1 MQAGSRS
8 SGEAVTVLELG
19 ACFCGQPATRTLA
32 AVPYCDPCAEVVLA
46 PIRERHPSNGQQV
59 GPLRPDYG
67 PGWAELGCTTCGAT
81 WVGYIGEPCSW
92 CLERLD
98 EPRRERLRL
107 APPPSLNG
115 DQEATW
121 ETIEDEPEP
130 LAVELIDWATIHD
143 RPDEIVDGLILPG
156 RWTALAAKAKAGKTT
171 LEMACS
177 VAISEGVDPFD
188 GRPIVPVTV
197 LYVDAEMGRLDLA
210 DKLAELG
217 YPDPGALTRW
227 HATDLP
233 PRLDTPAGGDML
245 VQATRQLGAKVV
257 VIDGINGTVS
267 GAEKDDL
274 VWRAF
279 YDHTIYPLKRLG
291 VAILTGDNLG
301 KDTTLGPRGSS
312 VKVDKPD
319 GVILLSRTDDGVKLT
334 TRERRTSA
342 YPSERILTI
351 DGLDGVGPTRYRHVA
366 HAWPPGTS
374 DAVGILDRLGVPVDW
389 GRGRARQALAAAGET
404 MADAVLNA
412 AIRWR
417 HLHSDDQM
425 EI

>member
-1 MQAGSRS
+1 
-8 SGEAVTVLELG
+8 VTMLDLG

-81 WVGYIGEPCSW
+81 WVGHIGEPCSW

-121 ETIEDEPEP
+121 ETIEDEPQP

-351 DGLDGVGPTRYRHVA
+351 DGLDGVGPTRYRHVT

-374 DAVGILDRLGVPVDW
+374 DAVSVLDRLGVPVDW
-389 GRGRARQALAAAGET
+389 GRGRARQALATAGET

-417 HLHSDDQM
+417 HLHTDDQM

>member
-1 MQAGSRS
+1 MTAIDDLERRI
-8 SGEAVTVLELG
+8 LELTLEAARNG
-19 ACFCGQPATRTLA
+19 HADATNEPA
-32 AVPYCDPCAEVVLA
+32 
-46 PIRERHPSNGQQV
+46 
-59 GPLRPDYG
+59 
-67 PGWAELGCTTCGAT
+67 
-81 WVGYIGEPCSW
+81 
-92 CLERLD
+92 
-98 EPRRERLRL
+98 
-107 APPPSLNG
+107 
-115 DQEATW
+115 
-121 ETIEDEPEP
+121 

-245 VQATRQLGAKVV
+245 VTAARQLSAKVV

-279 YDHTIYPLKRLG
+279 YDCTIYPLKRLG
-291 VAILTGDNLG
+291 IAILTGDNLG

-334 TRERRTSA
+334 TRERRTAA
-342 YPSERILTI
+342 YPSERILVI
-351 DGLDGVGPTRYRHVA
+351 DGLDGTGTVRFRHVT

-374 DAVGILDRLGVPVDW
+374 DAVTILDKLGIPLEW
-389 GRGRARQALAAAGET
+389 GRGRVRQALAEAGER
-404 MADAVLNA
+404 MGDAVLTA

-417 HLHSDDQM
+417 HLHADDQM
-425 EI
+425 EL

>member
-1 MQAGSRS
+1 M
-8 SGEAVTVLELG
+8 LDLG

-81 WVGYIGEPCSW
+81 WVGHIGEPCSW

-121 ETIEDEPEP
+121 ETIEDEPQP

-351 DGLDGVGPTRYRHVA
+351 DGLDGVGPTRYRHVT

-374 DAVGILDRLGVPVDW
+374 DAVSVLDRLGVPVDW
-389 GRGRARQALAAAGET
+389 GRGRARQALATAGET

-417 HLHSDDQM
+417 HLHTDDQM

>member
-1 MQAGSRS
+1 M
-8 SGEAVTVLELG
+8 LDLG

-81 WVGYIGEPCSW
+81 WVGHIGEPCSW

-121 ETIEDEPEP
+121 ETIEDEPQP

-245 VQATRQLGAKVV
+245 VQAPRQLGAKVV

-351 DGLDGVGPTRYRHVA
+351 DGLDGVGPTRYRHVT

-374 DAVGILDRLGVPVDW
+374 DAVSVLDRLGVPVDW
-389 GRGRARQALAAAGET
+389 GRGRARQALATAGET

-417 HLHSDDQM
+417 HLHTDDQM

>member
-1 MQAGSRS
+1 M
-8 SGEAVTVLELG
+8 LDLG

-81 WVGYIGEPCSW
+81 WVGHIGEPCSW

-121 ETIEDEPEP
+121 ETIEDEPQP

-351 DGLDGVGPTRYRHVA
+351 DGLDGVGPTRYRHVT

-374 DAVGILDRLGVPVDW
+374 DAVTVLDRLGVPVNW
-389 GRGRARQALAAAGET
+389 GRGRARQALATAGET

-417 HLHSDDQM
+417 HLHTDDQM

>member
-1 MQAGSRS
+1 MGI
-8 SGEAVTVLELG
+8 AVTMLDLG

-46 PIRERHPSNGQQV
+46 PIRERHPSNGGYGRQI
-59 GPLRPDYG
+59 GLMRPDWGEGY
-67 PGWAELGCTTCGAT
+67 ADLECDHCHAT
-81 WVGYIGEPCSW
+81 WVGKIGEACGW
-92 CLERLD
+92 CVKAMD
-98 EPRRERLRL
+98 EPRRLQLINQGSTTRIADWEIQDT
-107 APPPSLNG
+107 NG
-115 DQEATW
+115 HLDP
-121 ETIEDEPEP
+121 DEPEP